1 MPTLELLS
9 RDGCGLC
16 EEMARAL
23 EALRLRFPLPPVVV
37 VDIDT
42 DPALQRRFIL
52 EIPVLRLDGHVVCHG
67 HLDEARLRRALG
79 ATRAAREA
87 GSP

>member
-16 EEMARAL
+16 EEMQRAL
-23 EALRLRFPLPPVVV
+23 EALRTRFPLPPVVV
-37 VDIDT
+37 VDIDS

-52 EIPVLRLDGHVVCHG
+52 EIPVLRLGGDVVCFG
-67 HLDEARLRRALG
+67 RLDEQGLLRALG
-79 ATRAAREA
+79 TTRTSSE
-87 GSP
+87 